1 MNFDDEQHMISLVK
15 FVSGNS
21 VQFQFV
27 DLYGNNK
34 PSQIFDTTTATDHH
48 HVFTQL
54 KKKKTGNG
62 KNFNRGIVG
71 GGGSW
76 KGIDNSR
83 PVYDKKKTVI
93 GFKKTFRFEEKNH
106 VWIMKDYRLCDKILK
121 ALRLRGHTR
130 LEEEFVVC
138 RITRSVNSS
147 QVSDHKVEN
156 FVDSLLISSSQC
168 QDIFAQNQFQD
179 LGQFGAVSAQS
190 QFQENLDFGQLSTA
204 NVIPSHESNS
214 ILNGNIAPVSLV
226 FKESKLCAAIEE
238 ECSVHQQTPSVE
250 CSDNDIANY
259 HKQLDAYA
267 ASVLELTV
275 PYIPQQQEDEIDSGH
290 TNNVIP
296 CGLVS
301 LVLKE
306 SNVAAAK
313 EEEGS
318 VCPDYDIATYHKQ
331 LEEEFVVCR
340 ITRKVNSG
348 NFLGNC
354 SSQCHLS
361 N

>member
-1 MNFDDEQHMISLVK
+1 M
-15 FVSGNS
+15 
-21 VQFQFV
+21 
-27 DLYGNNK
+27 
-34 PSQIFDTTTATDHH
+34 
-48 HVFTQL
+48 
-54 KKKKTGNG
+54 
-62 KNFNRGIVG
+62 
-71 GGGSW
+71 
-76 KGIDNSR
+76 
-83 PVYDKKKTVI
+83 
-93 GFKKTFRFEEKNH
+93 
-106 VWIMKDYRLCDKILK
+106 
-121 ALRLRGHTR
+121 
-130 LEEEFVVC
+130 
-138 RITRSVNSS
+138 
-147 QVSDHKVEN
+147 
-156 FVDSLLISSSQC
+156 
-168 QDIFAQNQFQD
+168 
-179 LGQFGAVSAQS
+179 GQFGAVSAQS

-267 ASVLELTV
+267 ASVLESTV
-275 PYIPQQQEDEIDSGH
+275 PYIPQQQEDEIDSAH
-290 TNNVIP
+290 TNNIIP

-318 VCPDYDIATYHKQ
+318 VFPDYDIATYHKQ

-354 SSQCHLS
+354 SSQCQETEIRCDHELNSLLAKES
-361 N
+361 NATQLPPAAMQEECSVPVVHQETPYVKEVECSVRPDLEQFSTSNVIPCGPVSLVFKESKLCAAIEEECSVPQQTPSVSESDYDIATYHIELDAYAASVLETMVPFIPEEPPQEEVDSIPLFSEDFYIGHTNLWSYSNL